1 MRDFLRYLFV
11 VAAMLMVVVGDVWG
25 ENLQYTWVERFNG
38 TTTFDNDDLQKI
50 TNGEYT
56 NNVKFSIQ
64 NVSYY
69 YDDNLLSSDVYRLD
83 YPTYKDENQHDS
95 KWSWEVK
102 TDNNNPFSLVVT
114 DIKCQVRGRNNDAN
128 EAANAWFNNN
138 SKVDCKTKY
147 DGENGSQEVGI
158 SDANGLGTSVMLH
171 TQGYYKKSS
180 ISNWVEDYV
189 TFTLHNIRYTYKV
202 TQRMPLFQYKAVA
215 VAEPNT
221 GGDVYAS
228 WVEGS
233 FSASEAV
240 ATSYDAQI
248 YDVSTGMTKTAYF
261 KAVEKEGYNFVGW
274 KRNLSDDSYVSTSA
288 IYSESLTSRTNDADA
303 PATITMYAVFMAK
316 NQPLFSGSNISGV
329 KVGESVPTSF
339 VFEHVGDNLPSANES
354 DDFYYVINH
363 SPDASSKAD
372 SPNPNLVIS
381 YNPSTNQIVGLNSGT
396 ATITFIHKE
405 NENFYYASSPA
416 YLVTVSKHPTSF
428 ELNTFSSCYTGDE
441 FEVASLFS
449 ATTNNPEVALEY
461 ISGDESILKVE
472 DGKLKAV
479 CAGTTTFTVRQ
490 QENYKW
496 LGHSQTLTIT
506 VNKYNSNFNLLQTQ
520 YTRKIGEV
528 ITEAQL
534 YTRSNTEIPPTVVS
548 DNPAVVSFNAS
559 TRQLEANAAGQAI
572 ITISQPEDCK
582 WTHYNATCTVT
593 VQKHTPVF
601 TWNDPVYFNQALI
614 EDYFATSNKDTK
626 ISITNQTDREV
637 ADLYFSTSDPSDL
650 QTLDLTTYNKG
661 ASTKVTVSQEENW
674 YWYAKSEEH
683 TITPI
688 DPNNHVP
695 FVMNTSSRRIALFY
709 DKEDDNGEITCS
721 DNGEIRLNQN
731 SAIVWTANPLYYTI
745 KFTGIP
751 DKLSFDYKQTATS
764 TAIGDTEKAFIVYE
778 SSDGSSWNEI
788 WTSNGMPG
796 NTDYESKS
804 NIQLNP
810 GTRYLKFFF
819 DATYS
824 GYYRNITVTERE
836 EFHAVDNSDSEVEHL
851 YFDANQV
858 FTDKTL
864 SFNLKYANAGY
875 KVKVESNDSRF
886 TVNPTSI
893 NTIGGCKYG
902 KENISVTYRSTTPYE
917 TTDNSYIVISDELAE
932 LNGHRDTVYLHASS
946 YKPTQQLEWR
956 ADFKAVE
963 KPIIRVKEGQITDA
977 ATAKSGLPVT
987 YTSSNTDVIAVSD
1000 DGRILIPLA
1009 AGEVTI
1015 TATQVGNETWLSV
1028 SDTKTFIV
1036 TDKTVQYIGWGD
1048 DLTGLVLGDADMTLT
1063 AKVYLRDEETQA
1075 YIYSEERTNLLQYS
1089 VGDVNVVTV
1098 SGNVLSIK
1106 GVGQTTA
1113 TVTAPGDEDYA
1124 EATLTVPVRV
1134 RKASAGCEDV
1144 LLLNH
1149 PDEVGFFAYNT
1160 NEIVQGPFG
1169 IDKEKGVPGSLSF
1182 QHRGAS
1188 WDLGIQYYG
1197 GKIKAQ
1203 YVTDDNSTWTDAIEV
1218 TPIEDQATFE
1228 SEIYLPRNATQI
1240 RFVRPSGAVGY
1251 HYVSNIQVH
1260 PAQYLEA
1267 PVEIDFGEIHVGSIE
1282 DTTFVVNY
1290 ANIKDDVYLTASS
1303 GTVTTNPTSFGE
1315 QCGEFGTKT
1324 ITVQWIPSEV
1334 NANAHETVTLTD
1346 GVSGT
1351 TCVVNLIANVTPG
1364 TQNLYWQDRPMAISN
1379 CGDIEFPEQTT
1390 AHIDIIWE
1398 VIKGKDVAD
1407 FNKEGELVLYKQGE
1421 ITVRGYNDG
1430 NANYHPFAITY
1441 TFIINYDPVFMG
1453 TVDTDWNKIDNWNI
1467 CRLPNEN
1474 DIVTIKALVELVTHE
1489 KVRGMQ
1495 FAENGKMHITPN
1507 AGMTIGSY
1515 GLELT
1520 TNRLITI
1527 DNTPDGA
1534 GFLKVD
1540 PSATNKPSANVTI
1553 NYTTAAYNS
1562 GNPRDEIWQYMGAP
1576 GTGMDIVA
1584 DEDKT
1589 LIYQW
1594 SEVKGWEKQTN
1605 EELTPF
1611 AGYVFTQNKDK
1622 TKASF
1627 EITATPIIADKTIDL
1642 TCTPNGMRGGNVFAN
1657 SYLAPIDVAKIDP
1670 ANDLVDVEG
1679 TIYLFNSGSWNQ
1691 WQDEGG
1697 KDHMNYGVSP
1707 GQYYALSPKGA
1718 TLMDAKYDQT
1728 TIPPMQGVYVVALSN
1743 NAQIKLDYAKHVYG
1757 VEASNRPMRAPEMRD
1772 ENFKRVRLQVNSQNS
1787 GADRMYVIQHEDA
1800 TKGYDYGYDAKNIA
1814 AEDQV
1819 NIYTTEQGGEMEIS
1833 VSNRIDST
1841 YIGFQ
1846 AGSDSEYRL
1855 RITSVVGE
1863 KLLLKDLETET
1874 VVAVENEVE
1883 YTFSATP
1890 KSVNNKRFLLI
1901 DQLAG
1906 EEIDDLVKVYI
1917 YDNVVHV
1924 LEAPKDSDM
1933 AVYSVGGLL
1942 MARYEV
1948 GETPC
1953 MVELS
1958 GLPTGIY
1965 LVRVADKVVKFV
1977 CK

>member
-1 MRDFLRYLFV
+1 MRGLLRYLCV

-25 ENLQYTWVERFNG
+25 LDLQFQNVLYG
-38 TTTFDNDDLQKI
+38 TYSTTFDDDDLKKI
-50 TNGEYT
+50 TNGT
-56 NNVKFSIQ
+56 AVNNVKFSISD
-64 NVSYY
+64 VSYY
-69 YDDNLLSSDVYRLD
+69 DNGLQERLD
-83 YPTYKDENQHDS
+83 YSDQAANTTKTSTFSWAIANQN
-95 KWSWEVK
+95 
-102 TDNNNPFSLVVT
+102 TNNPFSVQVFNISC
-114 DIKCQVRGRNNDAN
+114 DVRGYQAKISPKSATAYF
-128 EAANAWFNNN
+128 EGN
-138 SKVDCKTKY
+138 SAVDCKTNSLGNDGAKTVSTSGVLGSSTLLYMVTGGNKTSYTLQNIKY
-147 DGENGSQEVGI
+147 D
-158 SDANGLGTSVMLH
+158 
-171 TQGYYKKSS
+171 
-180 ISNWVEDYV
+180 
-189 TFTLHNIRYTYKV
+189 YKV
-202 TQRMPLFQYKAVA
+202 YQSVPVFQYKVVA
-215 VAEPNT
+215 IASPNE
-221 GGDVYAS
+221 GGNVYAS
-228 WVEGS
+228 FAENS
-233 FSASEAV
+233 FSSSV
-240 ATSYDAQI
+240 ATTTSYSGSVLE
-248 YDVSTGMTKTAYF
+248 VSTGMSKTAYF
-261 KAVEKEGYNFVGW
+261 KAVAKEGYNFVGW

-288 IYSESLTSRTNDADA
+288 IYSESLTSRTNDADS

-339 VFEHVGDNLPSANES
+339 VFEHVGDKLPSANES

-449 ATTNNPEVALEY
+449 ASTNNNEVPIEY

-472 DGKLKAV
+472 GGKLIAV
-479 CAGTTTFTVRQ
+479 CAGTTTLTVRQ

-534 YTRSNTEIPPTVVS
+534 YTHSNTEIPPTVVS

-559 TRQLEANAAGQAI
+559 TRQLEAKTAGQAI

-637 ADLYFSTSDPSDL
+637 ADLYFSTSDPNDL
-650 QTLDLTTYNKG
+650 HTLDLTTYNKG

-674 YWYAKSEEH
+674 YWYAMSEEH

-695 FVMNTSSRRIALFY
+695 FVIDSEERRNVFDVNWEA
-709 DKEDDNGEITCS
+709 DKYAWDNGIQLG
-721 DNGEIRLNQN
+721 D
-731 SAIVWTANPLYYTI
+731 WTDGGSWADKYVDI
-745 KFTGIP
+745 EFRGVP
-751 DKLSFDYKQTATS
+751 DKLTFNTS
-764 TAIGDTEKAFIVYE
+764 VKEAGIFPASDIYWYVKE
-778 SSDGSSWNEI
+778 SEDGVNWSGEI
-788 WTSNGMPG
+788 WKGEDTKNITI
-796 NTDYESKS
+796 TDS
-804 NIQLNP
+804 IQLQP
-810 GTRYLKFFF
+810 KTRFIRLC
-819 DATYS
+819 YS
-824 GYYRNITVTERE
+824 GNFGGVFHNITVTERD
-836 EFHAVDNSDSEVEHL
+836 EFHAVDKSDENEEVEHL
-851 YFDANQV
+851 NFGENQV
-858 FTDKTL
+858 YTEKSL
-864 SFNLKYANAGY
+864 SFDLKYANAGY

-886 TVNPTSI
+886 KVNPTSI
-893 NTIGGCKYG
+893 NTIGGCKFG
-902 KENISVTYRSTTPYE
+902 KETITVTYRSETPCE
-917 TTDNSYIVISDELAE
+917 TIGDNSYIVISDELAE
-932 LNGHRDTVYLHASS
+932 LKGHRDTVFLHAKS
-946 YKPTQQLEWR
+946 YRPTQKIEWR
-956 ADFKAVE
+956 ADFAEVE
-963 KPIIRVKEGQITDA
+963 KPTVRVKNGLITNA
-977 ATAKSGLPVT
+977 ATATSGLPVT
-987 YTSSNTDVIAVSD
+987 YTSSDTTVIAVRNEGRVLLPKA
-1000 DGRILIPLA
+1000 DGEAL
-1009 AGEVTI
+1009 I
-1015 TATQVGNETWLSV
+1015 TASQAGNETWQPAVDSC
-1028 SDTKTFIV
+1028 KTFVV
-1036 TDKTVQYIGWGD
+1036 TDKIIQYIVWSD
-1048 DLTGLVLGDADMTLT
+1048 DLTDLIVGGNDEILT
-1063 AKVYLRDEETQA
+1063 AKVYLQNEETKTWEEN
-1075 YIYSEERTNLLQYS
+1075 SELTEKLEYS
-1089 VGDVNVVTV
+1089 VEKTSVVSV
-1098 SGNVLSIK
+1098 AGNVLSIHSI
-1106 GVGQTTA
+1106 GQTTA
-1113 TVTAPGDEDYA
+1113 TVTAPGNTDYA
-1124 EATLTVPVRV
+1124 VATLTKPVCV
-1134 RKASAGCEDV
+1134 RSAAAGCEDV

-1149 PDEVGFFAYNT
+1149 RDEVRFFAYNLDQ
-1160 NEIVQGPFG
+1160 IVQGEFA
-1169 IDKEKGVPGSLSF
+1169 IDHTKGVPGTLSF
-1182 QHRGAS
+1182 QHSGAS
-1188 WDLGIQYYG
+1188 WDLGIQYYAG
-1197 GKIKAQ
+1197 TIRAE
-1203 YVTDDNSTWTDAIEV
+1203 YNTTDDSNWVLAKEV
-1218 TPIEDQATFE
+1218 TPTEDQTNLEFD
-1228 SEIYLPRNATQI
+1228 IPLPRNASKI
-1240 RFVRPSGAVGY
+1240 RFVRPAGGQGY

-1260 PAQYLEA
+1260 PAQYIEA
-1267 PVEIDFGEIHVGSIE
+1267 VETIDLGEIHVGSIE
-1282 DTTFVVNY
+1282 DTTYVVNY

-1398 VIKGKDVAD
+1398 VIHGKDVAD
-1407 FNKEGELVLYKQGE
+1407 FNNEGELVLYKQGE
-1421 ITVRGYNDG
+1421 ITIRGYNDG
-1430 NANYHPFAITY
+1430 NANYHPFEITY
-1441 TFIINYDPVFMG
+1441 TFTINYDPVFLG
-1453 TVDTDWNKIDNWNI
+1453 TVDTDWNNVDNWNI

-1489 KVRGMQ
+1489 KVKGMK
-1495 FAENGKMHITPN
+1495 FAENGKMHIAHN
-1507 AGMTIGSY
+1507 AGMTIGSH

-1520 TNRLITI
+1520 TNGLITI

-1540 PSATNKPSANVTI
+1540 PSAANKPSANVTI

-1589 LIYQW
+1589 LIYHW

-1657 SYLAPIDVAKIDP
+1657 SYLAPIDVANIDP
-1670 ANDLVDVEG
+1670 KNDLDGVDPVF
-1679 TIYLFNSGSWNQ
+1679 YLFNSGSWNQ
-1691 WQDEGG
+1691 WQNQGG

-1707 GQYYALSPKGA
+1707 GQYYAITPGSA
-1718 TLMDAKYDQT
+1718 SMIDANIDQT
-1728 TIPPMQGVYVVALSN
+1728 TIPPMQGVYVVAN
-1743 NAQIKLDYAKHVYG
+1743 KNGAQIKLDYAKHVYG
-1757 VEASNRPMRAPEMRD
+1757 TEASNTAMRAPEMRD
-1772 ENFKRVRLQVNSQNS
+1772 ENFKRVRLQVNSKNS

-1819 NIYTTEQGGEMEIS
+1819 NIYTSEQGGQMEIS

-1874 VVAVENEVE
+1874 VVAVEDEVE

-1906 EEIDDLVKVYI
+1906 EEIEDLVKVYI

-1933 AVYSVGGLL
+1933 AVYSVGGLM
-1942 MARYEV
+1942 MARYAL
-1948 GETPC
+1948 GEAPC
-1953 MVELS
+1953 TVELS
-1958 GLPTGIY
+1958 GLPTGVY
-1965 LVRVADKVVKFV
+1965 LVRIADKAVKFV

>member
-1 MRDFLRYLFV
+1 MREFLRYMFV
-11 VAAMLMVVVGDVWG
+11 ITAMLMVVVDDVWA
-25 ENLQYTWVERFNG
+25 ECYVL
-38 TTTFDNDDLQKI
+38 
-50 TNGEYT
+50 
-56 NNVKFSIQ
+56 
-64 NVSYY
+64 
-69 YDDNLLSSDVYRLD
+69 
-83 YPTYKDENQHDS
+83 
-95 KWSWEVK
+95 
-102 TDNNNPFSLVVT
+102 
-114 DIKCQVRGRNNDAN
+114 NDAN
-128 EAANAWFNNN
+128 GGSFSCSLVGGVGSYTPSDLTGPGHQLYFEASKSMSTAVGNVEIQQYVNGGWTTISSFMPEGKNSFKSYGPYTLDRNA
-138 SKVDCKTKY
+138 TKIRFY
-147 DGENGSQEVGI
+147 NGYGS
-158 SDANGLGTSVMLH
+158 
-171 TQGYYKKSS
+171 YKRS
-180 ISNWVEDYV
+180 
-189 TFTLHNIRYTYKV
+189 FQNIKV
-202 TQRMPLFQYKAVA
+202 TQA
-215 VAEPNT
+215 T
-221 GGDVYAS
+221 YADQPS
-228 WVEGS
+228 
-233 FSASEAV
+233 
-240 ATSYDAQI
+240 ATSWTADTKIIGSPAETTTITMAWSNTAAFSCVITGDGKDQFTAEITEGNASTCSYGTAQI
-248 YDVSTGMTKTAYF
+248 LIKYKHNVVGTHNASLRISNGTYTYNIALSGTTLPKYTATFNWLLQDSYYVGDEKSLLDEVYSLVDKDGNNIKNQFHSSIQFSSSDPNIVAIENGKLVAKNAGEAKITAYF
-261 KAVEKEGYNFVGW
+261 PGTNEWFGFTKEINLTIKKRPTNF
-274 KRNLSDDSYVSTSA
+274 S
-288 IYSESLTSRTNDADA
+288 
-303 PATITMYAVFMAK
+303 
-316 NQPLFSGSNISGV
+316 V
-329 KVGESVPTSF
+329 KT
-339 VFEHVGDNLPSANES
+339 L
-354 DDFYYVINH
+354 
-363 SPDASSKAD
+363 
-372 SPNPNLVIS
+372 
-381 YNPSTNQIVGLNSGT
+381 
-396 ATITFIHKE
+396 
-405 NENFYYASSPA
+405 
-416 YLVTVSKHPTSF
+416 
-428 ELNTFSSCYTGDE
+428 SSCYTGDE
-441 FEVASLFS
+441 FAISSLFNT
-449 ATTNNPEVALEY
+449 TTNNPEVALEY

-472 DGKLKAV
+472 DGKLIAV

-534 YTRSNTEIPPTVVS
+534 YTHSNTEILPTVES

-559 TRQLEANAAGQAI
+559 TRQLEAKTAGQAI

-582 WTHYNATCTVT
+582 WTHYNVTCTVT

-614 EDYFATSNKDTK
+614 GDYFATSNKDTK
-626 ISITNQTDREV
+626 ISITNQTDRKV
-637 ADLYFSTSDPSDL
+637 ADLYFSKTDL
-650 QTLDLTTYNKG
+650 TDLHTLDLTTYNKG

-695 FVMNTSSRRIALFY
+695 FVIDSEERRNVFDVNWKADGY
-709 DKEDDNGEITCS
+709 AWDNGIQLG
-721 DNGEIRLNQN
+721 D
-731 SAIVWTANPLYYTI
+731 WTDGGSWADKYVDI
-745 KFTGIP
+745 EFRGVP
-751 DKLSFDYKQTATS
+751 DKLTFNTS
-764 TAIGDTEKAFIVYE
+764 VKDAGLFPASDIYWYVKE
-778 SSDGSSWNEI
+778 SEDGVNWSGEIWNEKGI
-788 WTSNGMPG
+788 EDITI
-796 NTDYESKS
+796 TDS
-804 NIQLNP
+804 IQLQP
-810 GTRYLKFFF
+810 KTRFIRLC
-819 DATYS
+819 YS
-824 GYYRNITVTERE
+824 GNFGGVFHNITVTERE
-836 EFHAVDNSDSEVEHL
+836 EFHAVDNSDNEVEHL

-902 KENISVTYRSTTPYE
+902 KENISVTYCSTTPYE

-946 YKPTQQLEWR
+946 YQPTQQLEWR
-956 ADFKAVE
+956 ADFKAVD
-963 KPIIRVKEGQITDA
+963 KPTVRVKDGEITNA
-977 ATAKSGLPVT
+977 ATASSGLPVT
-987 YTSSNTDVIAVSD
+987 YTSSDTTVIAVRNA
-1000 DGRILIPLA
+1000 GTVLLPKA
-1009 AGEVTI
+1009 AGEATI
-1015 TATQVGNETWLSV
+1015 TALQAGNETWQPV
-1028 SDTKTFIV
+1028 GPITKNFIV
-1036 TDKTVQYIGWGD
+1036 TDKIIQYIVWSD
-1048 DLTGLVLGDADMTLT
+1048 DLTDLVVGGDNVNLT
-1063 AKVYLRDEETQA
+1063 AKVYLQNEETKQW
-1075 YIYSEERTNLLQYS
+1075 EEHPGLTEKLVYS
-1089 VGDVNVVTV
+1089 VENTSVVSV
-1098 SGNVLSIK
+1098 AGNVLSIHSI
-1106 GVGQTTA
+1106 GQTTA
-1113 TVTAPGDEDYA
+1113 TVTAPGNTDYA
-1124 EATLTVPVRV
+1124 VATLTKPVRV
-1134 RKASAGCEDV
+1134 RSAAAGCEDV

-1149 PDEVGFFAYNT
+1149 REEVRFFAYNLDQ
-1160 NEIVQGPFG
+1160 IVQGEFA
-1169 IDKEKGVPGSLSF
+1169 IDHTKGVPGTLSF
-1182 QHRGAS
+1182 QHSGAS
-1188 WDLGIQYYG
+1188 WDLGIQYYA
-1197 GKIKAQ
+1197 GKIRAE
-1203 YVTDDNSTWTDAIEV
+1203 YNTTDDSNWVLAKEV
-1218 TPIEDQATFE
+1218 TPTEDQTNLEFD
-1228 SEIYLPRNATQI
+1228 IPLPRNASKI
-1240 RFVRPSGAVGY
+1240 RFVRPAGGQGY

-1260 PAQYLEA
+1260 PAQYIEA
-1267 PVEIDFGEIHVGSIE
+1267 VETIDLGEIHVGSIE

-1334 NANAHETVTLTD
+1334 NANAQETVTLTD

-1364 TQNLYWQDRPMAISN
+1364 TQNLYWQDRPTVISN

-1398 VIKGKDVAD
+1398 VVSGQDVAG
-1407 FNKEGELVLYKQGE
+1407 FNNEGELVLYKQGE
-1421 ITVRGYNDG
+1421 ITIRGYNAG

-1441 TFIINYDPVFMG
+1441 TFTINYDPVFLG
-1453 TVDTDWNKIDNWNI
+1453 TEDTDWNNVDNWNI

-1474 DIVTIKALVELVTHE
+1474 DIVTIKALVELVTRE
-1489 KVRGMQ
+1489 KVKGMK
-1495 FAENGKMHITPN
+1495 FAENGKMHIAHN
-1507 AGMTIGSY
+1507 VGMTIGSH

-1520 TNRLITI
+1520 TNGLITI

-1540 PSATNKPSANVTI
+1540 PSAANKPSANVTI

-1589 LIYQW
+1589 LIYHW
-1594 SEVKGWEKQTN
+1594 SEVKGWEKQTD
-1605 EELTPF
+1605 EKLTPF
-1611 AGYVFTQNKDK
+1611 AGYVFTQNKDQ
-1622 TKASF
+1622 TEASF

-1657 SYLAPIDVAKIDP
+1657 SYLAPIDVANIDP
-1670 ANDLVDVEG
+1670 ENDLDGVEG
-1679 TIYLFNSGSWNQ
+1679 TFYLFNSGSWNQ
-1691 WQDEGG
+1691 WQNEGG

-1718 TLMDAKYDQT
+1718 SLMDKEYDQT
-1728 TIPPMQGVYVVALSN
+1728 TIPPMQGVYVVALN
-1743 NAQIKLDYAKHVYG
+1743 NEAKIKLNYKKHVYSP
-1757 VEASNRPMRAPEMRD
+1757 ESDNTAMRAPEMRD

-1819 NIYTTEQGGEMEIS
+1819 NIYTSEQGGQMEIS

-1874 VVAVENEVE
+1874 VVAVEDEVE

-1906 EEIDDLVKVYI
+1906 EEIEDLVKVYV

-1933 AVYSVGGLL
+1933 AVYSVGGLM
-1942 MARYEV
+1942 MARYAL
-1948 GETPC
+1948 GEAPC
-1953 MVELS
+1953 TVELS
-1958 GLPTGIY
+1958 GLPTGVY
-1965 LVRVADKVVKFV
+1965 LVRIADKAVKFV

>member
-1 MRDFLRYLFV
+1 MREFLRYLYV
-11 VAAMLMVVVGDVWG
+11 VAAMLMVVVGDAWA
-25 ENLQYTWVERFNG
+25 ENLQFQNVLYG
-38 TTTFDNDDLQKI
+38 THSTTFDDDDLKKI
-50 TNGEYT
+50 TNGT
-56 NNVKFSIQ
+56 AVNNVKFSISD
-64 NVSYY
+64 VSYF
-69 YDDNLLSSDVYRLD
+69 DNGLQERLD
-83 YPTYKDENQHDS
+83 YSDQAANTTKTSIFSWAIANQN
-95 KWSWEVK
+95 
-102 TDNNNPFSLVVT
+102 TNNPYSVQVSNVSC
-114 DIKCQVRGRNNDAN
+114 DVRGYQAKISPKSATAYF
-128 EAANAWFNNN
+128 EGN
-138 SKVDCKTKY
+138 SAVDCKTNSLGNDGAKTVSTSGVLGSSTLLYMVTGGNKTSYTLQNIKY
-147 DGENGSQEVGI
+147 D
-158 SDANGLGTSVMLH
+158 
-171 TQGYYKKSS
+171 
-180 ISNWVEDYV
+180 
-189 TFTLHNIRYTYKV
+189 YKV
-202 TQRMPLFQYKAVA
+202 YQSVPVFQYKVVA
-215 VAEPNT
+215 IASPNE
-221 GGDVYAS
+221 GGNVYAS
-228 WVEGS
+228 FAENT
-233 FSASEAV
+233 FSSSV
-240 ATSYDAQI
+240 ATTTSYSGSVLE
-248 YDVSTGMTKTAYF
+248 VSTGMSKTAYF
-261 KAVEKEGYNFVGW
+261 KAVAKEGYNFVGW

-288 IYSESLTSRTNDADA
+288 IYSESLTSRTNNADA

-329 KVGESVPTSF
+329 KVGEPVPTSF
-339 VFEHVGDNLPSANES
+339 VFEHVGDKLPSANES

-449 ATTNNPEVALEY
+449 AATNNPEVALEY

-534 YTRSNTEIPPTVVS
+534 YTHSNTEIPPTVVS

-559 TRQLEANAAGQAI
+559 TRQLEAKTAGQAI

-582 WTHYNATCTVT
+582 WTHYNVTCTVT

-601 TWNDPVYFNQALI
+601 TWKDPVYFNQALI

-626 ISITNQTDREV
+626 ISIINQTDREV
-637 ADLYFSTSDPSDL
+637 ADLYFSASNPSDL
-650 QTLDLTTYNKG
+650 HTLDLTTYNKET
-661 ASTKVTVSQEENW
+661 STKVTVAQEENW

-688 DPNNHVP
+688 DPNNHV
-695 FVMNTSSRRIALFY
+695 
-709 DKEDDNGEITCS
+709 
-721 DNGEIRLNQN
+721 
-731 SAIVWTANPLYYTI
+731 
-745 KFTGIP
+745 KFTITNANQTIFGKTFSSNAQWSGSGYLLGDGGWFEQEDYVIIQFTGVP
-751 DKLSFDYKQTATS
+751 DQLYFDKTLSKSLGQLPGTYLCR
-764 TAIGDTEKAFIVYE
+764 VYE
-778 SSDGSSWNEI
+778 SV
-788 WTSNGMPG
+788 NGMDWG
-796 NTDYESKS
+796 VHIWES
-804 NIQLNP
+804 NVREEHTNDNVVQLSP
-810 GTRYLKFFF
+810 TTRFLKFSYYGTVNC
-819 DATYS
+819 TYK
-824 GYYRNITVTERE
+824 NITVTERE

-902 KENISVTYRSTTPYE
+902 KENISVTYRSTTLYE
-917 TTDNSYIVISDELAE
+917 TTDNNSYIVISDELAE

-946 YKPTQQLEWR
+946 DKAIQTLYWQDKYQ
-956 ADFKAVE
+956 AVE
-963 KPIIRVKEGQITDA
+963 IPKVRISEE
-977 ATAKSGLPVT
+977 
-987 YTSSNTDVIAVSD
+987 
-1000 DGRILIPLA
+1000 RILRA
-1009 AGEVTI
+1009 AESTSKLTVKYESLDPEVIEVQEDTILVLKKVGEAVI
-1015 TATQVGNETWLSV
+1015 IARQGGNEMWHAADSII
-1028 SDTKTFIV
+1028 KTFRV
-1036 TDKTVQYIGWGD
+1036 TDKILQHIAWND
-1048 DLTGLVLGDADMTLT
+1048 DLTHLELGDADVTLT
-1063 AKVYLRDEETQA
+1063 AMVSVWDEEKQE
-1075 YIYSEERTNLLQYS
+1075 YIYNEERTQLLQYS
-1089 VGDVNVVTV
+1089 VEDV
-1098 SGNVLSIK
+1098 SIASIK
-1106 GVGQTTA
+1106 DKVLLQINSVGETTA
-1113 TVTAPGDEDYA
+1113 TVEIEGDDTY
-1124 EATLTVPVRV
+1124 EATSLSVPVHV
-1134 RKASAGCEDV
+1134 RTASSGCDDK
-1144 LLLNH
+1144 LLVNH
-1149 PDEVGFFAYNT
+1149 KKIEFFQMNL
-1160 NEIVQGPFG
+1160 NEIIEGPLT
-1169 IDKEKGVPGSLSF
+1169 INRELGVPATLSF
-1182 QHRGAS
+1182 QHYGDF
-1188 WDLGIQYYG
+1188 WTLLGVKYYAG
-1197 GKIKAQ
+1197 SIRPE
-1203 YVTDDNSTWTDAIEV
+1203 YTTVDDPDIWVPLQTI
-1218 TPIEDQATFE
+1218 TPIRGKVMDAEME
-1228 SEIYLPRNATQI
+1228 LPRNADKI
-1240 RFVRPSGAVGY
+1240 RFVRPYGGEGY
-1251 HYVSNIQVH
+1251 HYIQNIKVY
-1260 PAQYLEA
+1260 PAQYIEA
-1267 PVEIDFGEIHVGSIE
+1267 VEAIDCGEIFVGSKT
-1282 DTTFVVNY
+1282 DTAFVVNFC
-1290 ANIKDDVYLTASS
+1290 NIKGAAKVSTSSNDV
-1303 GTVTTNPTSFGE
+1303 VVMPTSFGE
-1315 QCGEFGTKT
+1315 CGDYGSQNISVT
-1324 ITVQWIPSEV
+1324 WIPSKV
-1334 NANAHETVTLTD
+1334 NDNAVETITLKDNVSGMVCVVELRAKVSKGIQNINMVYPSVLSDCEYVFPTLTTAD
-1346 GVSGT
+1346 LPITWTIVEGDDCAHFEG
-1351 TCVVNLIANVTPG
+1351 NKLILDRTGKVTINGLNPG
-1364 TQNLYWQDRPMAISN
+1364 T
-1379 CGDIEFPEQTT
+1379 E
-1390 AHIDIIWE
+1390 
-1398 VIKGKDVAD
+1398 
-1407 FNKEGELVLYKQGE
+1407 
-1421 ITVRGYNDG
+1421 
-1430 NANYHPFAITY
+1430 NYHSVSINY
-1441 TFIINYDPVFMG
+1441 TFTINYDPVFLG

-1474 DIVTIKALVELVTHE
+1474 DIVTIKAQVELVTHE
-1489 KVRGMQ
+1489 KVKGMK
-1495 FAENGKMHITPN
+1495 FAENGKMHIAHN
-1507 AGMTIGSY
+1507 AGMTIGSH

-1520 TNRLITI
+1520 TDGLITI
-1527 DNTPDGA
+1527 DNTPAGA

-1576 GTGMDIVA
+1576 GIGMNIVA

-1589 LIYQW
+1589 LIYHW
-1594 SEVKGWEKQTN
+1594 SEVKGWEKQTD
-1605 EELTPF
+1605 EKLIPF
-1611 AGYVFTQNKDK
+1611 AGYVFTQNMGTAEKHE
-1622 TKASF
+1622 ASF

-1657 SYLAPIDVAKIDP
+1657 SYLAPIDVAKIEP
-1670 ANDLVDVEG
+1670 KTDLEGVEG
-1679 TIYLFNSGSWNQ
+1679 AFYLFKSGSWTEWQNQ
-1691 WQDEGG
+1691 GG
-1697 KDHMNYGVSP
+1697 STNEMLGDGSAP
-1707 GQYYALSPKGA
+1707 GQYYAITPGTAS
-1718 TLMDAKYDQT
+1718 MIDASKDQT
-1728 TIPPMQGVYVVALSN
+1728 TISPMQGVYVVALSN

-1757 VEASNRPMRAPEMRD
+1757 AEASNRPMRAPEMRD

-1819 NIYTTEQGGEMEIS
+1819 NIYTSEQGGQMEIS

-1874 VVAVENEVE
+1874 VVAVEDEVE

-1953 MVELS
+1953 TVELS
-1958 GLPTGIY
+1958 GLPTGVY
-1965 LVRVADKVVKFV
+1965 LVRIADKAFKFV

>member
-1 MRDFLRYLFV
+1 MREFLRYLFV
-11 VAAMLMVVVGDVWG
+11 VATMLMVVVGDVWA
-25 ENLQYTWVERFNG
+25 ECYVL
-38 TTTFDNDDLQKI
+38 
-50 TNGEYT
+50 
-56 NNVKFSIQ
+56 
-64 NVSYY
+64 
-69 YDDNLLSSDVYRLD
+69 
-83 YPTYKDENQHDS
+83 
-95 KWSWEVK
+95 
-102 TDNNNPFSLVVT
+102 
-114 DIKCQVRGRNNDAN
+114 NDAN
-128 EAANAWFNNN
+128 GGSFSCSLVGGVGSYTPSDLTGPGHQLYFEASKSMSTAVGNVEIQQYVNGGWTTISSFMPEGRNSFKSYGPYTLDRNA
-138 SKVDCKTKY
+138 TKIRFY
-147 DGENGSQEVGI
+147 NGYGS
-158 SDANGLGTSVMLH
+158 
-171 TQGYYKKSS
+171 YKRS
-180 ISNWVEDYV
+180 
-189 TFTLHNIRYTYKV
+189 FQNIKV
-202 TQRMPLFQYKAVA
+202 TQA
-215 VAEPNT
+215 T
-221 GGDVYAS
+221 YADQPS
-228 WVEGS
+228 
-233 FSASEAV
+233 
-240 ATSYDAQI
+240 ATSWTADTKIIGSPAETTTITMAWSNTAAFSCVITGDGKDQFTAEITEGNASTCSYGTAQI
-248 YDVSTGMTKTAYF
+248 LIKYKHNVVGTHNASLKISNGTYTYNIALSGTTLPKYTATFNWLLQDSYYVGDEKSLLDEVYSLVDKDGNNIKNQFHSSIQFSSSDPNVVAIENGKLVAKNAGEAKITAYF
-261 KAVEKEGYNFVGW
+261 PGTNEWFGFTREINLTIK
-274 KRNLSDDSYVSTSA
+274 KR
-288 IYSESLTSRTNDADA
+288 
-303 PATITMYAVFMAK
+303 
-316 NQPLFSGSNISGV
+316 
-329 KVGESVPTSF
+329 PTSF
-339 VFEHVGDNLPSANES
+339 NLIA
-354 DDFYYVINH
+354 
-363 SPDASSKAD
+363 
-372 SPNPNLVIS
+372 L
-381 YNPSTNQIVGLNSGT
+381 
-396 ATITFIHKE
+396 
-405 NENFYYASSPA
+405 
-416 YLVTVSKHPTSF
+416 
-428 ELNTFSSCYTGDE
+428 SSCYTGDE
-441 FEVASLFS
+441 FVLTSLFS
-449 ATTNNPEVALEY
+449 AATNNPEVALEY

-472 DGKLKAV
+472 NGKLKAV

-534 YTRSNTEIPPTVVS
+534 YTHSNTEILPTVVS

-559 TRQLEANAAGQAI
+559 TRQLEAKTAGQAI

-582 WTHYNATCTVT
+582 WTHYNVTCTVT

-614 EDYFATSNKDTK
+614 GDYFATSNKDTK

-650 QTLDLTTYNKG
+650 HTLDLTTYNKG

-721 DNGEIRLNQN
+721 DGGEIRLNQN

-745 KFTGIP
+745 KFTGVP
-751 DKLSFDYKQTATS
+751 NKLSFDYKQTATS
-764 TAIGDTEKAFIVYE
+764 TAIGATGKAFIVYE

-824 GYYRNITVTERE
+824 GYYKNITVTERE
-836 EFHAVDNSDSEVEHL
+836 EFHAVDNSDNEVEHL

-886 TVNPTSI
+886 TVNPTSL

-917 TTDNSYIVISDELAE
+917 TTGNNSYIVISDELAE

-956 ADFKAVE
+956 EDFKAVD
-963 KPIIRVKEGQITDA
+963 KPTVRVKDGEITNA
-977 ATAKSGLPVT
+977 ATASSGLPVT
-987 YTSSNTDVIAVSD
+987 YTSSDTTVIAVRNE
-1000 DGRILIPLA
+1000 GTVLLPKA
-1009 AGEVTI
+1009 AGEATI
-1015 TATQVGNETWLSV
+1015 TALQAGNETWQPV
-1028 SDTKTFIV
+1028 GPITKNFIV
-1036 TDKTVQYIGWGD
+1036 TDKIIQYIVWSD
-1048 DLTGLVLGDADMTLT
+1048 DLTDLIIGGDNVNLT
-1063 AKVYLRDEETQA
+1063 AKVYLQNEETKQW
-1075 YIYSEERTNLLQYS
+1075 EEHPELTEKLVYS
-1089 VGDVNVVTV
+1089 VENTSVVSV
-1098 SGNVLSIK
+1098 ADNVLSIRSI
-1106 GVGQTTA
+1106 GQTTA
-1113 TVTAPGDEDYA
+1113 TVTAPGNTDYA
-1124 EATLTVPVRV
+1124 VATLTKPVRV
-1134 RKASAGCEDV
+1134 RSAAAGCEDV

-1149 PDEVGFFAYNT
+1149 RDVVKFFAYNLDQ
-1160 NEIVQGPFG
+1160 IVQGEFA
-1169 IDKEKGVPGSLSF
+1169 IDHTKGVPGTLSF
-1182 QHRGAS
+1182 QHSGAS
-1188 WDLGIQYYG
+1188 WDLGIQYYAG
-1197 GKIKAQ
+1197 TIRAE
-1203 YVTDDNSTWTDAIEV
+1203 YNTTDDSNWVLAKEV
-1218 TPIEDQATFE
+1218 TPTEDQTNIEFD
-1228 SEIYLPRNATQI
+1228 IPLPRNASKI
-1240 RFVRPSGAVGY
+1240 RFVRPAGGQGY

-1260 PAQYLEA
+1260 PAQYIEA
-1267 PVEIDFGEIHVGSIE
+1267 VETIDLGEIHVGSIE

-1334 NANAHETVTLTD
+1334 NANAQETVTLTD

-1351 TCVVNLIANVTPG
+1351 TCVVKLIANVTPG
-1364 TQNLYWQDRPMAISN
+1364 TQNLYWQDRPKAISN

-1398 VIKGKDVAD
+1398 VISGKDVAD
-1407 FNKEGELVLYKQGE
+1407 FNNEGELVLYKQGE
-1421 ITVRGYNDG
+1421 ITIRGYNAG

-1441 TFIINYDPVFMG
+1441 TFTINYDPVFLG
-1453 TVDTDWNKIDNWNI
+1453 TDDTDWNNVDNWNI

-1489 KVRGMQ
+1489 KVKVRGMK
-1495 FAENGKMHITPN
+1495 FAENGKMHIAHN
-1507 AGMTIGSY
+1507 AGMTIGSH

-1520 TNRLITI
+1520 TNGLITI

-1540 PSATNKPSANVTI
+1540 PSAANKPSANVTI

-1589 LIYQW
+1589 LIYHW
-1594 SEVKGWEKQTN
+1594 SEVKGWEKQTD
-1605 EELTPF
+1605 EKLTPF

-1622 TKASF
+1622 TEASF
-1627 EITATPIIADKTIDL
+1627 VITATPIIDDEIRIINL
-1642 TCTPNGMRGGNVFAN
+1642 TCTPDGMRGGNVFAN
-1657 SYLAPIDVAKIDP
+1657 SYLAPIDVANIDP
-1670 ANDLVDVEG
+1670 QYDLDGVDPVF
-1679 TIYLFNSGSWNQ
+1679 YLFNSGSWNQ
-1691 WQDEGG
+1691 WQNQGG
-1697 KDHMNYGVSP
+1697 SVNEFWGDGTSP
-1707 GQYYALSPKGA
+1707 GQYYAITPGSA
-1718 TLMDAKYDQT
+1718 SMIDASIDQT
-1728 TIPPMQGVYVVALSN
+1728 TIPPMQGVYVMAN
-1743 NAQIKLDYAKHVYG
+1743 KDGAQIKLNYAKHVYST
-1757 VEASNRPMRAPEMRD
+1757 EASNTAMRAPEMRD

-1819 NIYTTEQGGEMEIS
+1819 NIYTSEQGGQMEIS

-1841 YIGFQ
+1841 YVGFQ

-1874 VVAVENEVE
+1874 VVAVEDEVE

-1953 MVELS
+1953 TVELS
-1958 GLPTGIY
+1958 GLPTGVY
-1965 LVRVADKVVKFV
+1965 LVRIADKAVKFV

>member
-11 VAAMLMVVVGDVWG
+11 VAAMLMVVVGDAWG
-25 ENLQYTWVERFNG
+25 QCYVLEKYTTDSEGYITVSSNRDGSSFSESFPVFSG
-38 TTTFDNDDLQKI
+38 YELTFSYRLS
-50 TNGEYT
+50 G
-56 NNVKFSIQ
+56 SSS
-64 NVSYY
+64 VSYNHY
-69 YDDNLLSSDVYRLD
+69 IAPQYSTDGVNFSDILPEGTISTKSRSWRHTKDDDNLTFILPSQTTHIRFRRRASSWLGTRDVYIKNIRVTQATYADQPSATSWTADTMIIGSPAETTTITMAWSNTSAFTCEITGDGKDRFSAEITEGNASTCSYGTAKILVKYKHDVVGTHNASLKISNGTYTYNISLSGTTLD
-83 YPTYKDENQHDS
+83 KYTATFNWLLNSSYYVDDKLDVQDIY
-95 KWSWEVK
+95 
-102 TDNNNPFSLVVT
+102 TLFYGAT
-114 DIKCQVRGRNNDAN
+114 DIKSQFHSSIQFSSSDPNVVAI
-128 EAANAWFNNN
+128 
-138 SKVDCKTKY
+138 
-147 DGENGSQEVGI
+147 ENGQ
-158 SDANGLGTSVMLH
+158 L
-171 TQGYYKKSS
+171 
-180 ISNWVEDYV
+180 
-189 TFTLHNIRYTYKV
+189 
-202 TQRMPLFQYKAVA
+202 VA
-215 VAEPNT
+215 KNA
-221 GGDVYAS
+221 G
-228 WVEGS
+228 
-233 FSASEAV
+233 EAK
-240 ATSYDAQI
+240 I
-248 YDVSTGMTKTAYF
+248 TAYF
-261 KAVEKEGYNFVGW
+261 PGTNEWFGFTAEI
-274 KRNLSDDSYVSTSA
+274 D
-288 IYSESLTSRTNDADA
+288 LT
-303 PATITMYAVFMAK
+303 IK
-316 NQPLFSGSNISGV
+316 
-329 KVGESVPTSF
+329 KCPTSF
-339 VFEHVGDNLPSANES
+339 NLIA
-354 DDFYYVINH
+354 
-363 SPDASSKAD
+363 
-372 SPNPNLVIS
+372 L
-381 YNPSTNQIVGLNSGT
+381 
-396 ATITFIHKE
+396 
-405 NENFYYASSPA
+405 
-416 YLVTVSKHPTSF
+416 
-428 ELNTFSSCYTGDE
+428 SSCYTGDE
-441 FEVASLFS
+441 FVLTSLFS
-449 ATTNNPEVALEY
+449 AATNNPEVALEY
-461 ISGDESILKVE
+461 ISSDESILIVE
-472 DGKLKAV
+472 NGKLIAV
-479 CAGTTTFTVRQ
+479 CAGTTTLTVRQ

-506 VNKYNSNFNLLQTQ
+506 VNKYNSNFNLLQPQ

-534 YTRSNTEIPPTVVS
+534 YTHSNTEILPTVVS

-559 TRQLEANAAGQAI
+559 TRQLEAKTAGQAI

-582 WTHYNATCTVT
+582 WTHYNVTCTVT

-650 QTLDLTTYNKG
+650 HTLDLTTYNKG

-695 FVMNTSSRRIALFY
+695 FVIDSEERRNVFDVNWKADGY
-709 DKEDDNGEITCS
+709 AWDNGIQLG
-721 DNGEIRLNQN
+721 D
-731 SAIVWTANPLYYTI
+731 WTDGGSWADKYVDI
-745 KFTGIP
+745 EFRGVP
-751 DKLSFDYKQTATS
+751 DKLTFNTS
-764 TAIGDTEKAFIVYE
+764 VKDAGIFPASDIYWYVKE
-778 SSDGSSWNEI
+778 SEDGVNWSGEI
-788 WTSNGMPG
+788 WNAERIEDITI
-796 NTDYESKS
+796 TDS
-804 NIQLNP
+804 IQLQP
-810 GTRYLKFFF
+810 KTRFIRLC
-819 DATYS
+819 YS
-824 GYYRNITVTERE
+824 GNFGGVFHNITVTERE

-858 FTDKTL
+858 FTDKPL

-917 TTDNSYIVISDELAE
+917 TTGNNSYIVISDELAE

-956 ADFKAVE
+956 EDFKVTE
-963 KPIIRVKEGQITDA
+963 KPTVRVKDGEITNA
-977 ATAKSGLPVT
+977 ATASSGLPVT
-987 YTSSNTDVIAVSD
+987 YTSSDTTVIAVRNE
-1000 DGRILIPLA
+1000 GTVLLPKA
-1009 AGEVTI
+1009 AGEAII
-1015 TATQVGNETWLSV
+1015 TASQKGNETWQPAQSI
-1028 SDTKTFIV
+1028 TKTFIV
-1036 TDKTVQYIGWGD
+1036 TDKIIQYIVWSD
-1048 DLTGLVLGDADMTLT
+1048 DLTDLIVGGDNVNLT
-1063 AKVYLRDEETQA
+1063 AKVYLQNEETKQWEEN
-1075 YIYSEERTNLLQYS
+1075 SELTEKLEYS
-1089 VGDVNVVTV
+1089 VEKPSVVSV
-1098 SGNVLSIK
+1098 AGNVLSIHSI
-1106 GVGQTTA
+1106 GQTTA
-1113 TVTAPGDEDYA
+1113 TVTAPGNTDYA
-1124 EATLTVPVRV
+1124 VATLTKPVRV
-1134 RKASAGCEDV
+1134 RSAAAGCEDV

-1149 PDEVGFFAYNT
+1149 RDEVRFFAYNLDQ
-1160 NEIVQGPFG
+1160 IVQGEFA
-1169 IDKEKGVPGSLSF
+1169 IDHTKGVPGTLSF
-1182 QHRGAS
+1182 QHSGAS
-1188 WDLGIQYYG
+1188 WDLGIQYYAG
-1197 GKIKAQ
+1197 TIRAE
-1203 YVTDDNSTWTDAIEV
+1203 YNTTDDSNWVLAKEV
-1218 TPIEDQATFE
+1218 TPTEDQTNLEFD
-1228 SEIYLPRNATQI
+1228 IPLPRNASKI
-1240 RFVRPSGAVGY
+1240 RFVRPAGGQGY

-1260 PAQYLEA
+1260 PAQYIEA
-1267 PVEIDFGEIHVGSIE
+1267 VETIDLGEIHVGSIE

-1324 ITVQWIPSEV
+1324 ITVQWIPSAV

-1398 VIKGKDVAD
+1398 VISGKDVAD
-1407 FNKEGELVLYKQGE
+1407 FNNEGELVLYKQGE
-1421 ITVRGYNDG
+1421 ITIRGYNDG

-1441 TFIINYDPVFMG
+1441 TFTINYDPVFLG

-1474 DIVTIKALVELVTHE
+1474 DIVTIKALVELVTRE
-1489 KVRGMQ
+1489 KVRGMK
-1495 FAENGKMHITPN
+1495 FAENGKMHIAHN
-1507 AGMTIGSY
+1507 AGMTIGSH

-1589 LIYQW
+1589 LIYHW

-1627 EITATPIIADKTIDL
+1627 EITAIPIIADKTIDL

-1657 SYLAPIDVAKIDP
+1657 SYLAPIDVAKIEP
-1670 ANDLVDVEG
+1670 ETDLEGVEG
-1679 TIYLFNSGSWNQ
+1679 AFYLFKSGSWTQ
-1691 WQDEGG
+1691 WQNQGG
-1697 KDHMNYGVSP
+1697 STNEMLGDGSAP
-1707 GQYYALSPKGA
+1707 GQYYAITPGTAS
-1718 TLMDAKYDQT
+1718 MIDASKDQT

-1787 GADRMYVIQHEDA
+1787 GADRMYVIQCNEGTA
-1800 TKGYDYGYDAKNIA
+1800 SYDNGYDAKNIMV
-1814 AEDQV
+1814 DGQV
-1819 NIYTTEQGGEMEIS
+1819 NIYTHEAEGQMEIS
-1833 VSNRIDST
+1833 VSDKIDST
-1841 YIGFQ
+1841 YIGFR
-1846 AGSDSEYRL
+1846 AGSDSEYTIG
-1855 RITSVVGE
+1855 ITSVVGE
-1863 KLLLKDLETET
+1863 QLYLKDLVEDK
-1874 VVAVENEVE
+1874 VVVLKDGEQ
-1883 YTFSATP
+1883 YHFSAQP
-1890 KSVNNKRFLLI
+1890 NSVNDTRFLLLDKQRSGSI
-1901 DQLAG
+1901 EQDANEIEVYVS
-1906 EEIDDLVKVYI
+1906 EETAYVKQAPVGSQIYI
-1917 YDNVVHV
+1917 YTTSGVVV
-1924 LEAPKDSDM
+1924 EGCSIN
-1933 AVYSVGGLL
+1933 S
-1942 MARYEV
+1942 
-1948 GETPC
+1948 TPC
-1953 MVELS
+1953 TIDLS
-1958 GLPTGIY
+1958 CLPVGIY
-1965 LVRVADKVVKFV
+1965 VLRMNDKACKFI